1 MYQIIKDFTALGCM
15 DGEAGTSW
23 VCDMTFSAKF
33 SALAVSVIPSYQ
45 FTYLGYACQE
55 CLFVCLF
62 YKLKYLL
69 TGKKQTHPDQLF
81 PSPGNRAR
89 LWIK

>member
-1 MYQIIKDFTALGCM
+1 MG
-15 DGEAGTSW
+15 GEAGISW

-33 SALAVSVIPSYQ
+33 SALALSVIPSYLFN
-45 FTYLGYACQE
+45 FTYLGYACQD
-55 CLFVCLF
+55 FFFFF

-89 LWIK
+89 LCVK